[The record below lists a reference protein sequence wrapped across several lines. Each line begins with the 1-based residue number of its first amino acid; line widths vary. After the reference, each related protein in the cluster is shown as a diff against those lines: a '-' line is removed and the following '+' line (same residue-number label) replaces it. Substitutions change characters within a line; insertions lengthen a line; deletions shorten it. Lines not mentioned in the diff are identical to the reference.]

1 MSDQTADA
9 PRTAGR
15 PRSGA
20 AREAVLKAAY
30 AILQEA
36 GIGKFSIEAVA
47 LRSGVARTTIY
58 RWWPNKSVLA
68 VESFLE
74 EFRPHLA
81 FARSGAAD
89 ADFRALVA
97 SLAAALS
104 GPAGRVA
111 ASVVAQ
117 AQTDIETQ
125 RLFRETFSES
135 LREES
140 SKLLRAGV
148 EQGRFRADLDV
159 ERVIDAYVGAIY
171 LRLLLGSSLDLAW
184 AANLSD
190 TLLRGCL
197 PREPV

>member
-1 MSDQTADA
+1 M
-9 PRTAGR
+9 
-15 PRSGA
+15 
-20 AREAVLKAAY
+20 LKAAY
-30 AILQEA
+30 AILEQA
-36 GIGKFSIEAVA
+36 GISKFSIEAVA

-81 FARSGAAD
+81 FSRSGAAD

-97 SLAAALS
+97 SLTATLS

-117 AQTDIETQ
+117 AQSDIETQ

-140 SKLLRAGV
+140 TKLLRAGV

-159 ERVIDAYVGAIY
+159 DRVIDAYVGAIY
-171 LRLLLGSSLDLAW
+171 FRLLMGSSLDPAW
-184 AANLSD
+184 AQALSD
-190 TLLRGCL
+190 TLLSGCL
-197 PREPV
+197 PREPD